1 MLTKMAAIKPKR
13 ESLMPAKKLQIIEAR
28 EMGFCAG
35 VKQAIKKAE
44 EGCQKYGQIQMLG
57 DIVHNENVVQDLS
70 DKGVIVVGSLEDADT
85 SIPLLFRA
93 HGTPVETWKKA
104 QEMGFEII
112 DATCPLVKDI
122 HNKARIL
129 EKEDRQVFIIG
140 DHGHDEVEGI
150 ASQIANPIIL
160 SEVDDIPDKKFAK
173 AGVVVQSTQD
183 IGDVQNIIGHLIRTI
198 EDLRIFNTICAPTRN
213 RQQAVKQLSQKNDLV
228 IIIGSFTSANTKRL
242 VQVAQTINPNTKQ
255 VEGADD
261 LKPKWF
267 KDIETVGISA
277 GASTP
282 DNIIK
287 EVKRKITSF

>member
-13 ESLMPAKKLQIIEAR
+13 ELLMPAKKFEINEAQ

-44 EGCQKYGQIQMLG
+44 DSCQKYGQVQMLG
-57 DIVHNENVVQDLS
+57 DIVHNENVVQDLNN
-70 DKGVIVVGSLEDADT
+70 KGVIVVASLEDADT

-93 HGTPVETWKKA
+93 HGTPVEIWEKA
-104 QEMGFEII
+104 QKMGFEII

-122 HNKARIL
+122 HDKARLL
-129 EKEDRQVFIIG
+129 ENEDRQVFIIG

-150 ASQIANPIIL
+150 ASQIENPVVI
-160 SEVDDIPDKKFAK
+160 SESDDIPNKKIAK

-183 IGDVQNIIGHLIRTI
+183 ISDVQKIIDHLITI
-198 EDLRIFNTICAPTRN
+198 VDDLRIFNTICAPTRN

-228 IIIGSFTSANTKRL
+228 IIIGSFTSANTTRL
-242 VQVAQTINPNTKQ
+242 AQVARTINPNTKQ

-261 LKPKWF
+261 LKPNWF
-267 KDIETVGISA
+267 KNIKSVGISA

-282 DNIIK
+282 DNIIN